1 MATLFSQGL
10 HVLGK
15 EKGALQ
21 NLGHMIDMASL
32 EFPDGGIPG
41 QCCAIELQL
50 GILGQMVYISQ
61 VLGLPA
67 LHRSLPLSIF
77 FHFFIVLGPSIGQ
90 SPPPRSLSP
99 SSSSFASL
107 DRGAGREG
115 KGKIGRKLGLWGLLE

>member
-1 MATLFSQGL
+1 MPRGLPWPGPSSGIGKALATLFSQGL

-41 QCCAIELQL
+41 QCYAIQIQL
-50 GILGQMVYISQ
+50 GILGQMVYIGQ

-67 LHRSLPLSIF
+67 LH
-77 FHFFIVLGPSIGQ
+77 
-90 SPPPRSLSP
+90 
-99 SSSSFASL
+99 
-107 DRGAGREG
+107 
-115 KGKIGRKLGLWGLLE
+115 